1 MKSVLSIDA
10 AGRIVLP
17 QPVRKHFHLGRGSKL
32 EMRVGPD
39 GILLRPQQYP
49 ASLAEE
55 HGLLVHEEEPTGDLL
70 LAVEAVRER
79 RNRQVSGGLE

>member
-32 EMRVGPD
+32 EMEVRPG

-55 HGLLVHEEEPTGDLL
+55 HGLLVHEGEPTGDLL
-70 LAVEAVRER
+70 LAVETVRER

>member
-1 MKSVLSIDA
+1 MRRVLSIDA

-17 QPVRKHFHLGRGSKL
+17 QPVRKHFHLRRGSKL
-32 EMRVGPD
+32 EMQVGPD
-39 GILLRPQQYP
+39 GILLRPQQDP
-49 ASLAEE
+49 TSLAEE
-55 HGLLVHEEEPTGDLL
+55 HGLLVHEGEPTGDLL